1 MTRSL
6 HVLGNVQLDVIAS
19 PVTRLPDPG
28 GDDVIDH
35 IAVRPAGAA
44 GNVSL
49 ALAALEVP
57 HRLFGAVGDDQAGR
71 WVADEL
77 RRCRT
82 RPRPAGGCRSG
93 DRHLDRSRG
102 SRTGAGVPDRPRRAD
117 GLHAATTCPSRR
129 TAADIFLLTGYFS
142 LPGLRGAG
150 TLEILRRART
160 RGALTVFDT
169 GWDPDNWTGDAGR
182 EVMAILPSVDIF
194 LPNEPEA
201 LALTG
206 DAHPEKAAESLQTGL
221 RRLGRREAGGEG
233 ADRPGAETGRTF
245 SSLPRPSPRRT
256 PQVQGTAWRPGCWPS
271 SSSMTTC
278 RMRWLPACASLR
290 RWWDGTRWRGTP
302 PVMNSCRMPR
312 SPTCRSRGSSL
323 AWSPTGDQFLPHAA
337 VARMQAQEP
346 SAPKLTGPLRHQCPN
361 C

>member
-44 GNVSL
+44 GNVAL

-77 RRCRT
+77 RRSGLGRDLQVIAGQET
-82 RPRPAGGCRSG
+82 GISIALEAPGRERAFLTAHGVLTGYTQDDVPAE
-93 DRHLDRSRG
+93 
-102 SRTGAGVPDRPRRAD
+102 A
-117 GLHAATTCPSRR
+117 
-129 TAADIFLLTGYFS
+129 TAADILLLTGYFS

-160 RGALTVFDT
+160 RGAVTVFDT
-169 GWDPDNWTGDAGR
+169 GWDPDNWTGEAGR

-206 DAHPEKAAESLQTGL
+206 DAHPAKAAESLQQACGGWVVVKLGERGLIARGPSGENLQLAAPAVTAKDTTG
-221 RRLGRREAGGEG
+221 AG
-233 ADRPGAETGRTF
+233 D
-245 SSLPRPSPRRT
+245 
-256 PQVQGTAWRPGCWPS
+256 
-271 SSSMTTC
+271 
-278 RMRWLPACASLR
+278 
-290 RWWDGTRWRGTP
+290 
-302 PVMNSCRMPR
+302 
-312 SPTCRSRGSSL
+312 SL
-323 AWSPTGDQFLPHAA
+323 AAGMLAELVEHDDMSQALATGVRVASTVVGRDSLARYPARDELLPHAP
-337 VARMQAQEP
+337 VTHM
-346 SAPKLTGPLRHQCPN
+346 
-361 C
+361 